1 MTPSKVTRPFLYIA
15 LTLFLLPNVYAQK
28 NYLPG
33 SVITLEGDTLKG
45 FINYLNW
52 EENPDTIDYRPAKN
66 SPTTQFTPAELES
79 FQVKDEIY
87 VSATVEIE
95 TKLYRYGIK
104 ELYPKLDFD
113 TSTVFLQT
121 IIQGPKSLFIHRG
134 ARDRE
139 NFYIYEKGKYH
150 LLVFKHYL
158 GSGVNEKYDMLDAR
172 FVQQLSYYLRDCRQL
187 RFEIEQMTYT
197 RQAFEKVF
205 SNYYACI
212 DADMSF
218 YRKMEH
224 TKFEPSILAGISIST
239 LNFQGKSVPNRYT
252 NLAKSDYSSSTN
264 FSAGISVDMRLPR
277 NLRKISLVG
286 ELLYAGY
293 TIEGLRQFSIN
304 ENTYTNNYSRFEYEY
319 IKINFLYRYRYIFS
333 RSALYFN
340 GGIFYGRAINDENQE
355 WIQEVVN
362 GNETISPNSKP
373 FQRGRRSEQ
382 GIILG
387 TGYEFKK
394 LAFEAR
400 YERGNGMSPIQNLF
414 SPTNRFYFLLAY
426 RL

>member
-1 MTPSKVTRPFLYIA
+1 MTPSKTTRPFLYFA
-15 LTLFLLPNVYAQK
+15 LTLFLFPTAYAQK

-52 EENPDTIDYRPAKN
+52 EENPDTIDYRPARN
-66 SPTTQFTPAELES
+66 SPAMQFTPTDLES

-121 IIQGPKSLFIHRG
+121 IIQGPKSLHIHRG
-134 ARDRE
+134 DRDRE

-158 GSGVNEKYDMLDAR
+158 ETGNNEVIDKLDAR
-172 FVQQLSYYLRDCRQL
+172 FVQQLNYYLRDCRPL
-187 RFEIEQMTYT
+187 RFEIELMTYT

-205 SNYYACI
+205 SNYYDCVG
-212 DADMSF
+212 ADMAF

-224 TKFEPSILAGISIST
+224 TKFEPSILAGVSMST
-239 LNFQGKSVPNRYT
+239 LNFNGKRAPAQYNDLV
-252 NLAKSDYSSSTN
+252 KSGYSFSTD

-277 NLRKISLVG
+277 NLRRISLVG
-286 ELLYAGY
+286 ELLYTGY
-293 TIEGLRQFSIN
+293 TIEGLRQTAVN
-304 ENTYTNNYSRFEYEY
+304 EVTYTNTSSTFEYEY
-319 IKINFLYRYRYIFS
+319 LKINFLYRHRYLFPS
-333 RSALYFN
+333 SALYFN
-340 GGIFYGRAINDENQE
+340 GGISYGLALKEESDQ
-355 WIQEVVN
+355 QKLEVIN
-362 GNETISPNSKP
+362 GNETLFRNSP
-373 FQRGRRSEQ
+373 FRGGRGSEQ
-382 GIILG
+382 SVILG
-387 TGYEFKK
+387 AGYEYKK

-400 YERGNGMSPIQNLF
+400 GEFGNGMSSIQNLA
-414 SPTNRFYFLLAY
+414 SRTTRFYFLLAY